1 MITLYLDMDGVLCN
15 FDKAY
20 RQYDPEKTDRKRFR
34 YAVMDHH
41 IFEDLEFMP
50 DTQEL
55 LNYVTKLDGINIEI
69 LTSMGT
75 FDSLQGQ
82 AAKYQKMLWLDKK
95 NIPYKPNFVRC
106 KEEKAQYA
114 TENTILVDDSIGC
127 ITPFN
132 AKGGH
137 GILHTS
143 ANSSIQQ
150 IHDTIRG
157 IRGLNALKF
166 GWDSMGTYHA

>member
-20 RQYDPEKTDRKRFR
+20 RQFDPKKQDRKRFR
-34 YAVMDHH
+34 SAVLDYR

-50 DTQEL
+50 GAQEL
-55 LNYVTKLDGINIEI
+55 LNYVCKLDVNIEI

-75 FDSLQGQ
+75 FDSTQGT
-82 AAKYQKMLWLDKK
+82 AAKYQKMTWLDKQ

-106 KEEKAQYA
+106 KEEKANYA
-114 TENTILVDDSIGC
+114 HSCAILVDDSIGC
-127 ITPFN
+127 IRPFN
-132 AKGGH
+132 AKDGH
-137 GILHTS
+137 GILHTQ
-143 ANSSIQQ
+143 SSDTIQQ
-150 IHDTIRG
+150 IHAVIRG

-166 GWDSMGTYHA
+166 ERV